1 MAHTKVLSPA
11 PASTLTDL
19 LGPLPTEE
27 DDFETWL
34 EDPTER
40 VTQATLRRRVEE
52 EMRLATDDGIWLP
65 PSLLDQVAEEVL
77 HLSKDEPC
85 GLRGCVV
92 FVTWKD
98 GVSNDQP
105 QPIAQVKA
113 DSSTPT
119 THILVLTLQ
128 PDCSSWYNRMA
139 RMIRSL
145 DKRERRQL
153 VASPQYELVKRRL
166 CNFEE

>member
-1 MAHTKVLSPA
+1 MAHMKVLSPA
-11 PASTLTDL
+11 PTSTLTDL

-40 VTQATLRRRVEE
+40 VTQATLRQTVEE
-52 EMRLATDDGIWLP
+52 EMRLATDDGICLP

-85 GLRGCVV
+85 GLRGCMLLVM
-92 FVTWKD
+92 WKNSD
-98 GVSNDQP
+98 SDNQR
-105 QPIAQVKA
+105 QLITQVKA
-113 DSSTPT
+113 DTCTPT

-153 VASPQYELVKRRL
+153 VASPDYELKKRRL